1 MSLISDSK
9 PLNTDNTHTKAMV
22 PIATPDAEMPDM
34 IFMALCDFLENKYL
48 RAILNE
54 KDSPLN
60 GC

>member
-1 MSLISDSK
+1 
-9 PLNTDNTHTKAMV
+9 MV
-22 PIATPDAEMPDM
+22 PIATPDAEIPEM
-34 IFMALCDFLENKYL
+34 IFIALCDFLENKYL